1 MNPWLSLLLLAL
13 GVFGI
18 ILVVALLGSVVL
30 LAGGKR
36 YAIKQYAQI
45 KEQIAQLLDGDEAL
59 AERLL
64 AGEKLPEDCQ
74 NREEII
80 PILETYRGQQERIR
94 TASEEMKNKRS
105 QKRRILKFLT
115 EKKDKGE
122 WI

>member
-18 ILVVALLGSVVL
+18 ILVVALLSSVVL

-36 YAIKQYAQI
+36 YAVKQYAQI

-64 AGEKLPEDCQ
+64 AGEELPEDCQ

-80 PILETYRGQQERIR
+80 PILETYRAQQERIR